1 MGEDREPGVSWVRL
15 LCLGGRGWF
24 ADELKH
30 GTISPLPNQLTPT
43 LLSQESMPVR
53 DGVLS
58 WRLNAKSIQLR
69 HPPLHLT
76 FQGTHICSL
85 RCQTFSTCY
94 FALVPYVNSAG
105 VSGGWA
111 GRSGST
117 KVAKTGIR
125 VRHRTSDYHPLL
137 ALLASCH
144 AHNNWVQVKG

>member
-1 MGEDREPGVSWVRL
+1 MLWERTENQGWAGFGC
-15 LCLGGRGWF
+15 CLGGWF
-24 ADELKH
+24 VDELKH

-43 LLSQESMPVR
+43 LLGQESMPAR

-58 WRLNAKSIQLR
+58 WRLNAKSIQLQ

-111 GRSGST
+111 RRSGST
-117 KVAKTGIR
+117 KVAKMGMR
-125 VRHRTSDYHPLL
+125 VRHRPSDYHPLWRCWL
-137 ALLASCH
+137 HVMPITTEC
-144 AHNNWVQVKG
+144 K